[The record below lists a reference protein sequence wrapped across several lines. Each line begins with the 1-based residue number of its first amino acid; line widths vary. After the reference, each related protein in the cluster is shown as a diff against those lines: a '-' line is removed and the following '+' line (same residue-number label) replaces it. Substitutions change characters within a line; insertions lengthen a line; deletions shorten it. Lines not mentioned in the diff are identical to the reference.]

1 MSTREKTKK
10 TVFREELNIPENVEI
25 NISGSLI
32 QVKGPKGNNEKRLA
46 DPKIEIKKENNKLIL
61 ESKSYVKK
69 EKRVIKTFKAHLN
82 NLINGVTNPYVYQLK
97 ICSGHFPMSVSV
109 SNNKVIIKN
118 FFAEKIPREAKILPN
133 VEVNINGDMITVKS
147 IDRELAGQTASNIE
161 QACRITN
168 KDRRVFMDGI
178 YITSKS
184 ENLEV

>member
-1 MSTREKTKK
+1 MSTKEKTKK
-10 TVFREELNIPENVEI
+10 SIFREELNIPENVEV

-32 QVKGPKGNNEKRLA
+32 EVKGPQGNNEKRLA
-46 DPKIEIKKENNKLIL
+46 NPKIEIKKENDKLVL
-61 ESKSYVKK
+61 QSKSHVKK
-69 EKRVIKTFKAHLN
+69 EKRVLNTFKAHIN
-82 NLINGVTNPYVYQLK
+82 NLINGVINPYIYKLK
-97 ICSGHFPMSVSV
+97 ICSGHFPMNVSV

-147 IDRELAGQTASNIE
+147 VDKELAGQTASNIE

-184 ENLEV
+184 EK